1 MRWLVEVT
9 SLGRT
14 EKDSLYVDAE
24 SWQKALQVARTLRGE
39 TEPMSGFSIE
49 LLDEGCRAVDPA
61 TRIAY
66 EVHRAPEDARPPTS
80 RPSAVPPRPAAAAE
94 PATPLAALFAQPVA
108 SPSVQPVAAPVPTS
122 VQPTLPPASLSIP
135 ESPPRVRSQFPPR
148 PQISANATMMLGNPP
163 SGGSVAPSVSVSGG
177 APESAKGSHEP
188 RAARSD
194 PDARSGSMGPPASR
208 GDAATTLP

>member
-80 RPSAVPPRPAAAAE
+80 RPSAAPPRPAAPAE

-108 SPSVQPVAAPVPTS
+108 APAVQPVAAPSVQPVAAPAVQPVAAPAVHPIAAPAPASLQPAPLPS
-122 VQPTLPPASLSIP
+122 VQPVAVPASLSIP
-135 ESPPRVRSQFPPR
+135 ESPPACVRSSR
-148 PQISANATMMLGNPP
+148 PGRRSL
-163 SGGSVAPSVSVSGG
+163 
-177 APESAKGSHEP
+177 
-188 RAARSD
+188 RAR
-194 PDARSGSMGPPASR
+194 R
-208 GDAATTLP
+208 